1 MNLKVGTGS
10 GLEPQLWNY
19 LNPGVSVTD
28 LRTQTETY
36 RWKTTV
42 AKSDFQENRITLQDR
57 RKGSLGS
64 KQEGPE
70 MS

>member
-1 MNLKVGTGS
+1 M
-10 GLEPQLWNY
+10 
-19 LNPGVSVTD
+19 D
-28 LRTQTETY
+28 LRIQTETY

-42 AKSDFQENRITLQDR
+42 AKSDFQENHITLQDR

-70 MS
+70 MRQEKADLESSKERGLKRMW